1 MRPSD
6 RILAT
11 VLLLYHSAS
20 VSQMSLPACPDS
32 PNCVSSLST
41 EEAHA
46 IKPFS
51 YEDTPAQAW
60 EHLKEAVLSGKRV
73 TLIKDTG
80 KYLHFEVRSL
90 IFHFTDDVEFLL
102 QESDKLIHVRSA
114 SRVGH
119 SDFGVNRKRVEQI
132 RERFNQE

>member
-1 MRPSD
+1 MRQSA
-6 RILAT
+6 RIIAT
-11 VLLLYHSAS
+11 LFLLYHSAS
-20 VSQMSLPACPDS
+20 ASQMSLPACPDS

-41 EEAHA
+41 EETHA

-51 YEDTPAQAW
+51 YEGTPAQAW
-60 EHLKEAVLSGKRV
+60 EHLKAAVLSGKRV

-80 KYLHFEVRSL
+80 TYLHVEVRSL
-90 IFHFTDDVEFLL
+90 IFQFTDDVEFLL

-132 RERFNQE
+132 RTRFNQE

>member
-1 MRPSD
+1 MQRSAKF
-6 RILAT
+6 LAT
-11 VLLLYHSAS
+11 LLLLYHSACA
-20 VSQMSLPACPDS
+20 SQMSLPACPDS

-46 IKPFS
+46 IKPLS

-60 EHLKEAVLSGKRV
+60 ERLKTAVLYGKRV

-90 IFHFTDDVEFLL
+90 IFQFTDDVEFLL

-132 RERFNQE
+132 RARFNQE

>member
-1 MRPSD
+1 
-6 RILAT
+6 
-11 VLLLYHSAS
+11 
-20 VSQMSLPACPDS
+20 MSLPACPDS

-51 YEDTPAQAW
+51 YEGTPAQAW
-60 EHLKEAVLSGKRV
+60 ERLKTAVLSEKRV
-73 TLIKDTG
+73 TLTKDTG
-80 KYLHFEVRSL
+80 TYLHFEVRSL
-90 IFHFTDDVEFLL
+90 LFQFTDDVEFLL

-132 RERFNQE
+132 RTRFNQE